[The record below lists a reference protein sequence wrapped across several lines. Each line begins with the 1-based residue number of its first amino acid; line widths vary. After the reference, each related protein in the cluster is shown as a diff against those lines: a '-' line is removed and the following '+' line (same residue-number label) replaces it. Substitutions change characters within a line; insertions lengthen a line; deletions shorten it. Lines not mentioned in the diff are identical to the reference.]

1 MLLQLLT
8 SRFSLDQRMEDARAN
23 EQAADFVRQEKILKL
38 ISNELTKN
46 TTRVVEMAVKSEVQN
61 SVLPSLETITKNEVK
76 AALGTQIARGVTDS
90 IKQVMCSIGIRG
102 VPLINNPFLP
112 QSIPA
117 EIERVLLRPE
127 VSAQIARTF
136 TNNTTPL
143 IERQIQ
149 DTVSKTLLP
158 AYAQQQQELVQEM
171 RNEMMSL
178 RKELATW
185 QNESSRAQD
194 NVIRD
199 LEQTVKMLS
208 EQVKYMTLNN
218 SVSNT
223 PSHLLQSRGSPAPP
237 APTNQPQSGLVGVNQ
252 YRHPAQLPTQLP
264 QQSGYSQQHG
274 GYQQPLPPP
283 PVLHNSQAW
292 FNANIAAPQAS
303 HPTAPPPVQTHT
315 PPAPTEEWDES
326 YLAVL
331 STQDLRQ
338 LRELLARSNPEVV
351 MPLNSTPPLSQ
362 AVILTLVHR
371 LAAAVGEIPPVDESF
386 KSTLWWLQRS
396 ASALNPSDPLISP
409 YVARVVPSVQQV
421 LNSTKQRL
429 MILPGGPQAVDA
441 VRTITDVQETL
452 SGKR

>member
-1 MLLQLLT
+1 
-8 SRFSLDQRMEDARAN
+8 
-23 EQAADFVRQEKILKL
+23 
-38 ISNELTKN
+38 
-46 TTRVVEMAVKSEVQN
+46 
-61 SVLPSLETITKNEVK
+61 
-76 AALGTQIARGVTDS
+76 
-90 IKQVMCSIGIRG
+90 
-102 VPLINNPFLP
+102 
-112 QSIPA
+112 
-117 EIERVLLRPE
+117 VLLRPE

-136 TNNTTPL
+136 TTNTTPL

-158 AYAQQQQELVQEM
+158 AYAQQQQELIQEM

-208 EQVKYMTLNN
+208 EQVKYMSLNN

-237 APTNQPQSGLVGVNQ
+237 APTNQPQSGLAGVNQ
-252 YRHPAQLPTQLP
+252 YRHPAQLPSQLP
-264 QQSGYSQQHG
+264 QQSGYPQQHG

-283 PVLHNSQAW
+283 PVLHNSQGW

-303 HPTAPPPVQTHT
+303 HPAAPPPVRTHT

-331 STQDLRQ
+331 GTQDLRQ
-338 LRELLARSNPEVV
+338 LRELLGRSNPEVV

-371 LAAAVGEIPPVDESF
+371 LAAAVGETPPVDESF

>member
-1 MLLQLLT
+1 M
-8 SRFSLDQRMEDARAN
+8 
-23 EQAADFVRQEKILKL
+23 
-38 ISNELTKN
+38 
-46 TTRVVEMAVKSEVQN
+46 
-61 SVLPSLETITKNEVK
+61 
-76 AALGTQIARGVTDS
+76 
-90 IKQVMCSIGIRG
+90 
-102 VPLINNPFLP
+102 
-112 QSIPA
+112 
-117 EIERVLLRPE
+117 
-127 VSAQIARTF
+127 
-136 TNNTTPL
+136 
-143 IERQIQ
+143 IERQIK
-149 DTVSKTLLP
+149 DAVSKTVIP
-158 AYAQQQQELVQEM
+158 TYAQQHQDLVQEM

-178 RKELATW
+178 RKEVAAW
-185 QNESSRAQD
+185 QNESSRAQE

-208 EQVKYMTLNN
+208 EQVKYMSLSN

-237 APTNQPQSGLVGVNQ
+237 APTNQQQSNLVGVNQ
-252 YRHPAQLPTQLP
+252 YRNPAQLPNQLP
-264 QQSGYSQQHG
+264 QQSGYPQQHG

-283 PVLHNSQAW
+283 PILHNPQAW

-303 HPTAPPPVQTHT
+303 HPTAPPPVQSHT

-338 LRELLARSNPEVV
+338 LRELLARSNPEVI
-351 MPLNSTPPLSQ
+351 MPLNSAPPLSQ

-371 LAAAVGEIPPVDESF
+371 LAAAVGETPPVDESF
-386 KSTLWWLQRS
+386 KSTLWWLQRA
-396 ASALNPSDPLISP
+396 ASVFNPSDPLISP

>member
-1 MLLQLLT
+1 
-8 SRFSLDQRMEDARAN
+8 MEDARAN

-90 IKQVMCSIGIRG
+90 IKQVIRSLGIRG
-102 VPLINNPFLP
+102 VPCIDNFFLS

-136 TNNTTPL
+136 TSNTTPL

-158 AYAQQQQELVQEM
+158 AYAQQQQDLIQEM

-185 QNESSRAQD
+185 QNESNRAQD

-199 LEQTVKMLS
+199 LDQTVKILS
-208 EQVKYMTLNN
+208 EQVKYMSLNN
-218 SVSNT
+218 SVSNP
-223 PSHLLQSRGSPAPP
+223 PSHMLQSRGSPAPP
-237 APTNQPQSGLVGVNQ
+237 APTTQQQSGLVNQ
-252 YRHPAQLPTQLP
+252 YRHPAQLATQLP
-264 QQSGYSQQHG
+264 QQPGYPQQHS

-283 PVLHNSQAW
+283 PVLHNSQPW

-303 HPTAPPPVQTHT
+303 HPAAPPPVQSHT

-371 LAAAVGEIPPVDESF
+371 LAAAVGETPPVDESF

-409 YVARVVPSVQQV
+409 YVARVVPTVQQV

-441 VRTITDVQETL
+441 ARTITDVQETL

>member
-1 MLLQLLT
+1 
-8 SRFSLDQRMEDARAN
+8 MEDARAN

-61 SVLPSLETITKNEVK
+61 SVLPSLEAITRNEVK
-76 AALGTQIARGVTDS
+76 AALGNQIARGVTDS
-90 IKQVMCSIGIRG
+90 IKQVR
-102 VPLINNPFLP
+102 VPSESVGTCIDNFSLS

-127 VSAQIARTF
+127 VSTQIARTF
-136 TNNTTPL
+136 TSNTTPL
-143 IERQIQ
+143 IERQIKE
-149 DTVSKTLLP
+149 TVSKTLLP
-158 AYAQQQQELVQEM
+158 TYAQQNQDLVQEM

-178 RKELATW
+178 RKEIVTW

-208 EQVKYMTLNN
+208 EQVKYLSINN
-218 SVSNT
+218 TVSNT
-223 PSHLLQSRGSPAPP
+223 PSHLLSSQGSPAPP
-237 APTNQPQSGLVGVNQ
+237 APTNQQQSGLVGQ
-252 YRHPAQLPTQLP
+252 YRHQGQLPAQLP

-283 PVLHNSQAW
+283 PVLHNPQPW

-303 HPTAPPPVQTHT
+303 HPTAPPPVQSHT

-331 STQDLRQ
+331 GTQDLRQ
-338 LRELLARSNPEVV
+338 LRDCWRVATPRWSCPSIDPSPLASRD
-351 MPLNSTPPLSQ
+351 LD
-362 AVILTLVHR
+362 
-371 LAAAVGEIPPVDESF
+371 VGTSPCGCAWRD
-386 KSTLWWLQRS
+386 S
-396 ASALNPSDPLISP
+396 AS
-409 YVARVVPSVQQV
+409 
-421 LNSTKQRL
+421 
-429 MILPGGPQAVDA
+429 G
-441 VRTITDVQETL
+441 
-452 SGKR
+452 

>member
-1 MLLQLLT
+1 
-8 SRFSLDQRMEDARAN
+8 MEDARAN

-90 IKQVMCSIGIRG
+90 IKQARHSLSIRG
-102 VPLINNPFLP
+102 VPHIDDRFLL

-136 TNNTTPL
+136 TSNTTPI
-143 IERQIQ
+143 IERQIK

-158 AYAQQQQELVQEM
+158 AYAQQQQELIQEM

-178 RKELATW
+178 RKEVATW

-208 EQVKYMTLNN
+208 EQVKYMSLNN

-223 PSHLLQSRGSPAPP
+223 PSHLLPSRSSPAPP
-237 APTNQPQSGLVGVNQ
+237 APTNQQQQSGLAGVNQ
-252 YRHPAQLPTQLP
+252 YRHPAQLPAQLP

-283 PVLHNSQAW
+283 PVLHSSQPW
-292 FNANIAAPQAS
+292 FNTNIAAPQAS

-338 LRELLARSNPEVV
+338 LRELLARSNPEVI

-371 LAAAVGEIPPVDESF
+371 LAAAVGETPPVDESF

-409 YVARVVPSVQQV
+409 YVARVVPTVQQV